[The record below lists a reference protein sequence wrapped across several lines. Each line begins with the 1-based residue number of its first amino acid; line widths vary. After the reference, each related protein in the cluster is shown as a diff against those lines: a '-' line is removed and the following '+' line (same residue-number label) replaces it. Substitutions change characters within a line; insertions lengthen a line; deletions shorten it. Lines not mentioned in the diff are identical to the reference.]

1 MTRVSN
7 MSDTQIIE
15 TGDSVKVKQVLDDA
29 AMEAVSVHV
38 HTCVCVVQWCSGY
51 SVVVHAHV

>member
-1 MTRVSN
+1 

-29 AMEAVSVHV
+29 AMEAVSLALIAV
-38 HTCVCVVQWCSGY
+38 VCVVCICVCQPH
-51 SVVVHAHV
+51 HAF

>member
-1 MTRVSN
+1 

-29 AMEAVSVHV
+29 AMEAVRICFANIFYHQQTIECFSDII
-38 HTCVCVVQWCSGY
+38 CNK
-51 SVVVHAHV
+51 

>member
-1 MTRVSN
+1 